1 MNLKIIIFFLLNVLY
16 DARADV
22 PLHNNEICVVG
33 YAYLPP
39 VTNKQPHVIK
49 TEVIDIILWSNIAHK
64 LELLPWDLVCKKMC
78 FDIDKIK
85 STAHVKEFVINNS
98 KDVRI
103 DWAHN
108 CK

>member
-39 VTNKQPHVIK
+39 MTNKHPHIIK
-49 TEVIDIILWSNIAHK
+49 TEVIDVILWSDTAHE
-64 LELLPWDLVCKKMC
+64 LELAPRDLVCKKMC
-78 FDIDKIK
+78 FDINKVK
-85 STAHVKEFVINNS
+85 TTGQVKEFVINNS
-98 KDVRI
+98 KDVQI
-103 DWAHN
+103 DWTHN